1 MYLTTKRMSEFGGE
15 DVKLESIV
23 DWAPTTATHPSL

>member
-1 MYLTTKRMSEFGGE
+1 MYLTNHRMTELGVE
-15 DVKLESIV
+15 NVKLESIV